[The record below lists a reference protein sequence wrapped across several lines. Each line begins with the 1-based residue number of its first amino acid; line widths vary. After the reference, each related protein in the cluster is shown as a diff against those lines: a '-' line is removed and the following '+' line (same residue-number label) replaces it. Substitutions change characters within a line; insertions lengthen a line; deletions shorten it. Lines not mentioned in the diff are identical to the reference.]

1 MGEFPVAGH
10 GLVGGELP
18 VAVGALFGPVVAVH
32 PHVLLQVAGRK
43 GLAAKLTHGG
53 LHVGRSGVVQIVD
66 LQGAAVVQWCRGIAE
81 FRNYIRVLARLH
93 VLAKNLPGITLSKT
107 DFILS
112 MRPKISSSP
121 Q

>member
-18 VAVGALFGPVVAVH
+18 VAVGALFGPVVTVH

-66 LQGAAVVQWCRGIAE
+66 LQGAAVVQWCC
-81 FRNYIRVLARLH
+81 VSSC
-93 VLAKNLPGITLSKT
+93 NL
-107 DFILS
+107 
-112 MRPKISSSP
+112 
-121 Q
+121 QQAY

>member
-66 LQGAAVVQWCRGIAE
+66 LQGAAVVQWCC
-81 FRNYIRVLARLH
+81 VSSC
-93 VLAKNLPGITLSKT
+93 NL
-107 DFILS
+107 
-112 MRPKISSSP
+112 
-121 Q
+121 QQAY